1 MRLLSRLDVNPLGD
15 RQHTLG
21 KAAKRSISREE
32 NAKKKTTPSIEL
44 LDHVRNNMHEVRSS
58 RNIVSVGPNTP
69 LLKRLVKHPKTI
81 EPQNFSKIDMPK
93 IKPEK
98 RPERQHFAKTMR
110 MRHEAQND
118 RIVKKF
124 RPMELYI
131 KASCVELPSVETW
144 IQKRSK
150 KI

>member
-21 KAAKRSISREE
+21 EAAKRSIGREE
-32 NAKKKTTPSIEL
+32 SARKKTTPSIEL
-44 LDHVRNNMHEVRSS
+44 PDHIRDNMHEVRSS

-81 EPQNFSKIDMPK
+81 EPQEFVMIDMPK

-98 RPERQHFAKTMR
+98 RPERELFSKTMR
-110 MRHEAQND
+110 MRHEAQRD
-118 RIVKKF
+118 RNVKKF
-124 RPMELYI
+124 RPMNLYI
-131 KASCVELPSVETW
+131 KAFCIEIPSVEIW
-144 IQKRSK
+144 IQKHAK
-150 KI
+150 K